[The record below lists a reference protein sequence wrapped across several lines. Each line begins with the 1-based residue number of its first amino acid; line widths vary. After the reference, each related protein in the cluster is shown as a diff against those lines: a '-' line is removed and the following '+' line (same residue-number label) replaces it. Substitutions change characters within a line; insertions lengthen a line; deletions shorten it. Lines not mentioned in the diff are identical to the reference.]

1 MRIARNIVLVSLAL
15 LLLLVCIT
23 LIQITR
29 LPSVLPTSKMRK
41 VTQSVT
47 VISSL
52 RMLPLPSLH
61 QVHPTVMKLLRR
73 PHLMDGDLTIL
84 N

>member
-52 RMLPLPSLH
+52 R
-61 QVHPTVMKLLRR
+61 
-73 PHLMDGDLTIL
+73 I
-84 N
+84 